1 MIGMTVDPKLKFL
14 IKDLEMTQRDKHG
27 GIDKSNPEL
36 THFLDACSYLIDY
49 RFPVTRRTATSINW

>member
-1 MIGMTVDPKLKFL
+1 
-14 IKDLEMTQRDKHG
+14 MTQRDKHG

-49 RFPVTRRTATSINW
+49 RFPVTQRMATSTNW